1 VVAINGAIA
10 GVGLVL
16 ACYCDI
22 RFAAPG
28 VKMTTAHGKLNLP
41 AEYGL
46 SWLLPRQIG
55 LPRANDLLLTSR
67 VFLSEEAEQLGL
79 INRVIEAESLLSE
92 TRAYVKSMIDT
103 VSPGSL
109 KASRRQIYSDQHRSV
124 DQAVAE
130 SETLLQAMMKQ
141 NDYQEGVAA
150 FLEKR
155 HPVWTAS

>member
-1 VVAINGAIA
+1 
-10 GVGLVL
+10 
-16 ACYCDI
+16 
-22 RFAAPG
+22 
-28 VKMTTAHGKLNLP
+28 M
-41 AEYGL
+41 
-46 SWLLPRQIG
+46 
-55 LPRANDLLLTSR
+55 
-67 VFLSEEAEQLGL
+67 FLSEEAEQLGL

>member
-1 VVAINGAIA
+1 MQ
-10 GVGLVL
+10 VL
-16 ACYCDI
+16 
-22 RFAAPG
+22 FF
-28 VKMTTAHGKLNLP
+28 
-41 AEYGL
+41 
-46 SWLLPRQIG
+46 Q
-55 LPRANDLLLTSR
+55 
-67 VFLSEEAEQLGL
+67 EQLGL